1 MKQHGPLRLL
11 SNDAAH
17 CMTWTP
23 SIPLSDEARAVHA
36 ASTPIDLHTDTI
48 KFISR
53 GYDFMASHD
62 PSWLV
67 RGFGGH
73 VDLPRLRAGNMAGL
87 FFGLWTFP
95 KPEVGC
101 LAEAHRQID
110 SLEKAAL
117 AGAFR
122 LCRSAEDIIA
132 ARQAGEVAAL
142 CGIEGAHCLERGER
156 NEVVVERL
164 LALGRRGVRYLGLL
178 HFSKNALGAPAMGW
192 GQDVSQGLTPLGCEI
207 VDACRE
213 FGILVDLAH
222 INRKGFFDA
231 VARKPGPLLVSHTGV
246 AGVTPHWRNIDDE
259 QVRAVA
265 DAAGVIGVIFAPR
278 FLGQDGLDGVVAHLL
293 HLLKLAG
300 DDAVALG
307 SDWDGFIRPTKGLSS
322 PAELP
327 NLTEALLRAGVK
339 PTTIHKILGENVLRL
354 LRAVPPK
361 LFA

>member
-1 MKQHGPLRLL
+1 
-11 SNDAAH
+11 
-17 CMTWTP
+17 MTWTP
-23 SIPLSDEARAVHA
+23 SIPLSAEASAVHA
-36 ASTPIDLHTDTI
+36 AATPIDLHTDTI

-53 GYDFMASHD
+53 GYDFLAEHN
-62 PSWLV
+62 PSWMV
-67 RGFGGH
+67 KGIGGH

-87 FFGLWTFP
+87 FFGIWTFP

-110 SLEKAAL
+110 ALEKAAQ

-122 LCRSAEDIIA
+122 LCRTADEIVA
-132 ARQAGEVAAL
+132 ARQSGDVAAL

-156 NEVVVERL
+156 SQVVVERL
-164 LALGRRGVRYLGLL
+164 LSLGQRGVRYLGLL
-178 HFSKNALGAPAMGW
+178 HFSRNALGAPAMGW
-192 GQDVSQGLTPLGCEI
+192 GQDASMGLTDLGCEI
-207 VDACRE
+207 VDACRDA
-213 FGILVDLAH
+213 GILVDLAH
-222 INRKGFFDA
+222 INRRGFFDA

-265 DAAGVIGVIFAPR
+265 DSGGVIGVIFAPR
-278 FLGQDGLDGVVAHLL
+278 FLGQDGLDGVVAHLT
-293 HLLKLAG
+293 HLLSVAG
-300 DDAVALG
+300 EDAVALG

-327 NLTEALLRAGVK
+327 NLTEALLRAGLS
-339 PTTIHKILGENVLRL
+339 PTTIHKILGDNVLRL

-361 LFA
+361 LTA